1 MASKPC
7 STLFTSPLIHLVML
21 LLLPL
26 SIHSHSTQQHQ
37 EPFKS
42 LEGCH
47 KGQTLKGLHTIKQYL
62 GKFGYLPHHHRNKT
76 GSGDDDMFDDSL
88 ESAIKT
94 YQLNYHLNV
103 TGILDG
109 KTLQDMA
116 LPRCG
121 VPDIV
126 DGNSSMRSGKKR
138 HLGSMHHTVA
148 HFRFFPSN
156 PRWPPSKRQ
165 LTYGFLPGV
174 QVIGA
179 QDLRSICRS
188 AFDRWA
194 RVSHFTFQETQ
205 DVNTA
210 DLKIGFYRGNH
221 GDTAPFDGSGGILA
235 HAFAPTD
242 GRFHFDADERW
253 ATNPVAG
260 AFDVESIA
268 VHEIGHLLG
277 LGHSSVR
284 EAIMFPT
291 ISPGVKKVNLHGDDV
306 QGIQTLYNMP

>member
-7 STLFTSPLIHLVML
+7 STRITSPLFHLLML

-26 SIHSHSTQQHQ
+26 SIQSHSTQQHQ

-47 KGQTLKGLHTIKQYL
+47 KGQTIKGLHAIKQYL
-62 GKFGYLPHHHRNKT
+62 EKFGYLPHHDHNKT
-76 GSGDDDMFDDSL
+76 GSGDDDTFDDSL
-88 ESAIKT
+88 ESAIKS

-126 DGNSSMRSGKKR
+126 DGRSCSMRSGKK
-138 HLGSMHHTVA
+138 GSMA
-148 HFRFFPSN
+148 HFSFFPSN

-205 DVNTA
+205 NANTA

-221 GDTAPFDGSGGILA
+221 GDKAPFDGSGGILA
-235 HAFAPTD
+235 HAFAPPN

-253 ATNPVAG
+253 ATNAVAG

-268 VHEIGHLLG
+268 VNEIGHLLG

-284 EAIMFPT
+284 EAIMFSH
-291 ISPGVKKVNLHGDDV
+291 ISDGVKKVDLHGDDI
-306 QGIQTLYNMP
+306 QGIRTLYNMP